1 MPTICTFYGICIKM
15 NFKQK
20 EHEPPHIHAFYGEKE
35 AMFNIVN
42 GELLK
47 GRVPVTATKL
57 VKEFLNKNKDDLL
70 KMWDEQNIY
79 KLKGIE

>member
-1 MPTICTFYGICIKM
+1 
-15 NFKQK
+15 
-20 EHEPPHIHAFYGEKE
+20 
-35 AMFNIVN
+35 MFNIVN

-47 GRVPVTATKL
+47 GRFPVTATKL